1 MSVPRFLTFRPLASL
16 AAIAAT
22 LGAAAVADAAT
33 VSSPFRLIVNL
44 EPPAS
49 CNWETA
55 NRMAGQPQQVKVV
68 CGNTRSAPGTDTRYL
83 LHVYR
88 AGEWLGVID
97 SDMGSGTITTWRVVR
112 AANRDYLEIMVG
124 W

>member
-1 MSVPRFLTFRPLASL
+1 MPRIFPSLRPLAML
-16 AAIAAT
+16 AATAA
-22 LGAAAVADAAT
+22 LAGAAGIADAAT
-33 VSSPFRLIVNL
+33 VTSPFRLTVNL

-49 CNWETA
+49 CNLESS
-55 NRMAGQPQQVKVV
+55 RMAGRPQVKVI
-68 CGNTRSAPGTDTRYL
+68 CGNTRSAPSGDTRYL

-88 AGEWLGVID
+88 AGEWLGVVD